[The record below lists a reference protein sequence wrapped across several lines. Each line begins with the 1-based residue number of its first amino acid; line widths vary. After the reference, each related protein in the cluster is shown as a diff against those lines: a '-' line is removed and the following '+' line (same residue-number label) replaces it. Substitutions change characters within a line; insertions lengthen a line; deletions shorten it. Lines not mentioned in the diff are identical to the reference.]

1 MTAESSKIPTTKPPR
16 RGLCIANTR
25 IPPGSSVDVRLKVSE
40 TYFGDD
46 VAIHLRVIRAR
57 RPGPVV
63 FVMAAIHGDE
73 LNGVGVVHDLLFSD
87 NLKLKC
93 GALVLIPV
101 ANVFG
106 FESNERYLPDRRD
119 LNRSFP
125 GSANGSLAA
134 RLAHTLFENV
144 VRHCDYGID
153 LHTAAI
159 QRTNY
164 PNVRGRLSDPQ
175 VARIAEAFGSEV
187 ILNGAG
193 PAGSFRRE
201 ASLAGCPTICV
212 EAGEPWKMEPA
223 MVQFGVQGVRNVLIE
238 LGMLAGKPALPPYQT
253 RIKSSTWIRATVGGI
268 LRFHVVPGQVVRA
281 GQAIASNYTLL
292 GEQQNLLLAPNS
304 GIILGMT
311 TLPLVKP
318 GEPVCHLGKPGM
330 GITKIEK
337 ALSRAVK
344 NDHDIIEARS
354 QLASSINQ
362 VPLRNS
368 RSNKK

>member
-1 MTAESSKIPTTKPPR
+1 MTATKPPR